1 MSPASCHC
9 STPRRSERSARSS
22 AQPCAQWPR
31 LPRGPPRSTLRRW
44 CGARPGSGWDGVFPH
59 RSRPRA
65 RVSRRSLGLRLHKIR
80 STVSAFAERS
90 EMDGLASAMRTA
102 RLQSVTRCPPAASL
116 PGHLPGA
123 LPPSWGG
130 TAHLGVGFP
139 LRCCQRLS
147 RPDLA
152 TQRCRLADNW
162 HTSGPSSP
170 VLSY

>member
-1 MSPASCHC
+1 MGHREPS
-9 STPRRSERSARSS
+9 RRV
-22 AQPCAQWPR
+22 CAQRPR
-31 LPRGPPRSTLRRW
+31 LPRGCPRSTLRRW
-44 CGARPGSGWDGVFPH
+44 CGARPGSGWSGVLPH

-65 RVSRRSLGLRLHKIR
+65 HATRRKDASTDGLDRRGRLCCACLLGGR
-80 STVSAFAERS
+80 ARS
-90 EMDGLASAMRTA
+90 EVRTGLGHEDGLAPVGYPLSTG
-102 RLQSVTRCPPAASL
+102 RLATGSSPRGLTPV
-116 PGHLPGA
+116 
-123 LPPSWGG
+123 WGG

-147 RPDLA
+147 RPDMA